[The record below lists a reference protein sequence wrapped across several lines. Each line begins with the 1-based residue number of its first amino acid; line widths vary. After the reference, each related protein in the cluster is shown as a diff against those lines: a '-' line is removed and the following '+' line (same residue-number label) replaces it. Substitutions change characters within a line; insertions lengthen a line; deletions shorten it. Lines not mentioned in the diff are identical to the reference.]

1 MATLQIRLL
10 GGFQLERDGRVLEQ
24 LPLRAAR
31 SLFAYLVLNR
41 ERPHTRDLLA
51 GIFWPDFDESRAR
64 RRLSQ
69 ALWQI
74 QTTIGD
80 EGGERYLIG
89 APDTVRF
96 NGDADF
102 ALDVDDFERLLERA
116 EEAEDRTAETR
127 ALTAAVELYRGDL
140 LAGFYD
146 DWLFPD
152 QDRLRTAFVRALKR
166 LTDLARSRGDYE
178 TALVHARRLAQEDEF
193 DEEAHR
199 RVMRIAVL
207 LGRHNEA
214 IRQFEECRRIL
225 ADELGTEPSAETV
238 ELYERTLAD
247 KESGG
252 RVQPSFDESP
262 LFEAD
267 ESLFIGREQER
278 AALTERLDEV
288 LEGSGGVVLVEG
300 ESGVGKTRLLAEV
313 VEAARWRGM
322 DVMWG
327 RSSPSGGRPFAPL
340 ADALKSGITD
350 LRRRQLHESLDPVW
364 RDELANLLEP
374 PDTADVDIRHAE
386 EQVERMRESI
396 ARTFEGIAEV
406 APTLVILEDV
416 HWADDDTIQALT
428 QLAHRIGD
436 DRLLFAVSYR
446 HGEARDRDDVWALLR
461 SLDRMPNCE
470 RISLAP
476 YSPAQTEELIRKS
489 LGIPEVSRE
498 FSERVHRETGGLPLF
513 IVETLRAYYEQDR
526 LADAEAPAEEAGPA
540 ADRLPLTPTVHALI
554 RHRLG
559 ALSQGSQKTLELIGV
574 HDGHLTLAEIVDAS
588 ALDDE
593 ATLRAVDDL
602 VRRRLIEGRDGSYL
616 VSHELMRRVVYD
628 ELSLSRRLDLHRRI
642 ALAVETHRPEE
653 VELLAHHFTVARMPD
668 RAAGYLERAARRA
681 LAVHAFDT
689 AAFHLA
695 RASEA
700 LEEIG
705 APDDRRFA
713 VAALHEEVLDVLARR
728 EDQGHALVRME
739 RYADDAQLTDVHR
752 RRAWWHAHQDRF
764 PEAEAEA
771 RKALEMARAAHDGG
785 RAVAALSTLGM
796 IACFGGRAAEGVVYL
811 EEAAD
816 YRGTDE
822 RQEADARNAL
832 GQNLIDLQRFGEAE
846 SQLLTA
852 LRLYTELEDL
862 RGQAEVLGMLG
873 TLRMERGEPDP
884 AEADFERA
892 IEISSRIGYRHGE
905 AVYRM
910 NLGILHIITN
920 RLGAAIE
927 RLEEAKAIY
936 ADMGN
941 ERGRAMVLSNTAWL
955 WHALLGDDDR
965 ANADVIAA
973 LKVYEEIGDVRG
985 QCHCMALLGSVAGRR
1000 GLKREASD
1008 FFDESLA
1015 MSEQAQDWWLRAQGL
1030 REYAAFELSAE
1041 LYEKGRQHALEAEE
1055 ICAKH
1060 GMTDLLVGIRALA
1073 ARIHL
1078 RLGDIDRALE
1088 YGDKAMRE
1096 IRPGVELAHMVPFA
1110 LSEVYA
1116 AIGDR
1121 TKHHQYIDHAYRQLM
1136 ETLGGLPESLRHQA
1150 IAKVPA
1156 HSAIVEAWSQQR
1168 PEQVSVELPTISA
1181 PVGKPLEEVERITV
1195 RWTVDDPLD
1204 EGISDRIERRRHRIM
1219 RLASEAEAQGAAPTI
1234 EELAGALEISS
1245 ATIRRDLAAL
1255 RAAGHRINT
1264 RGSRSTA

>member
-1 MATLQIRLL
+1 MATLRIRLL
-10 GGFQLERDGRVLEQ
+10 GGFQLERDGQVLEQ

-51 GIFWPDFDESRAR
+51 GTFWPDFDDTRAR

-74 QTTIGD
+74 QTTIGED
-80 EGGERYLIG
+80 GGERYLIG

-96 NGDADF
+96 NGGADF
-102 ALDVDDFERLLERA
+102 ELDVDRFEALLGTAAAADDRN
-116 EEAEDRTAETR
+116 EETQ
-127 ALTAAVELYRGDL
+127 ALTGAVDLYRGDL

-146 DWLFPD
+146 DWLFHD
-152 QDRLRTAFVRALKR
+152 QDRLRTAFLGALER

-238 ELYERTLAD
+238 ALYERTLAD

-252 RVQPSFDESP
+252 RVQPSIEGSP
-262 LFEAD
+262 LFETE

-278 AALTERLDEV
+278 AALAERLDEV
-288 LEGSGGVVLVEG
+288 LEGSGGVVLLEG

-322 DVMWG
+322 DVLWG

-350 LRRRQLHESLDPVW
+350 LRRRQLNDSLEPVW
-364 RDELANLLEP
+364 RDELSNLLEP
-374 PDTADVDIRHAE
+374 PDDVEVDIRHAD
-386 EQVERMRESI
+386 EQVARMRESI

-406 APTLVILEDV
+406 APTLVVLEDV
-416 HWADDDTIQALT
+416 HWADDDTIQTLA
-428 QLAHRIGD
+428 QLAHRVED

-446 HGEARDRDDVWALLR
+446 HGEARDRDDVWSLLR
-461 SLDRMPNCE
+461 TLDRMPNCE

-489 LGIPEVSRE
+489 LGIPEVSRD

-526 LADAEAPAEEAGPA
+526 LGDAEAPSEESGPS

-554 RHRLG
+554 RHRLS
-559 ALSQGSQKTLELIGV
+559 ALSPGSQKTLEVIGV
-574 HDGHLTLAEIVDAS
+574 HDSDLTLAEIVDAS

-593 ATLRAVDDL
+593 ATLRAIDDL
-602 VRRRLIEGRDGSYL
+602 VRRRLIEAHDGSYL
-616 VSHELMRRVVYD
+616 VGHELMRRVVYD

-642 ALAVETHRPEE
+642 ALAVESHRPDE

-705 APDDRRFA
+705 APDERRFA

-728 EDQGHALVRME
+728 EDQGHALSRME
-739 RYADDAQLTDVHR
+739 RYADEAQLTDVHR

-771 RKALEMARAAHDGG
+771 HKALDMARSAHDGG

-796 IACFGGRAAEGVVYL
+796 IACFGGRAAEGVVHL
-811 EEAAD
+811 EQAAD
-816 YRGTDE
+816 YRGTDK

-852 LRLYTELEDL
+852 LRLYTDLEDL

-927 RLEEAKAIY
+927 RLEEAKAVY

-955 WHALLGDDDR
+955 WHSRTGEDERARDYAREALEIYR
-965 ANADVIAA
+965 
-973 LKVYEEIGDVRG
+973 EIGDMRG
-985 QCHCMALLGSVAGRR
+985 QSQCIGLLGGVMSRIGDPKDAWSLFEESTSIARSVGDHWLAAQVLREWAVAELDHEQPAR
-1000 GLKREASD
+1000 GLAHAEEAEAICNEVGMD
-1008 FFDESLA
+1008 DLA
-1015 MSEQAQDWWLRAQGL
+1015 VGVRAV
-1030 REYAAFELSAE
+1030 
-1041 LYEKGRQHALEAEE
+1041 KGRLLLELGEVQKALEATKSAADELHRGIE
-1055 ICAKH
+1055 LSH
-1060 GMTDLLVGIRALA
+1060 LVAYAHALA
-1073 ARIHL
+1073 LTASGRHGEGQYYADRAYRGLMEMLSELPEETHESALRVPNHARIA
-1078 RLGDIDRALE
+1078 RAWDSHRPTVKHYEIASTEAPIGRPLE
-1088 YGDKAMRE
+1088 SDEY
-1096 IRPGVELAHMVPFA
+1096 VLV
-1110 LSEVYA
+1110 
-1116 AIGDR
+1116 
-1121 TKHHQYIDHAYRQLM
+1121 
-1136 ETLGGLPESLRHQA
+1136 
-1150 IAKVPA
+1150 
-1156 HSAIVEAWSQQR
+1156 AW
-1168 PEQVSVELPTISA
+1168 TISE
-1181 PVGKPLEEVERITV
+1181 PG
-1195 RWTVDDPLD
+1195 DLD
-1204 EGISDRIERRRHRIM
+1204 LPNDTERRRQRIV
-1219 RLASEAEAQGAAPTI
+1219 RLIHEADKQGASPTVKDLAEA
-1234 EELAGALEISS
+1234 LDSS
-1245 ATIRRDLAAL
+1245 EATIRRDIAEL
-1255 RAAGHRINT
+1255 RGRGHRIST
-1264 RGSRSTA
+1264 RGSRSNT

>member
-1 MATLQIRLL
+1 MATLRIRLL
-10 GGFQLERDGRVLEQ
+10 GGFQLERDGQVLEQ

-51 GIFWPDFDESRAR
+51 GTFWSDFDETRAR

-74 QTTIGD
+74 QTTIGE

-96 NGDADF
+96 NADADF
-102 ALDVDDFERLLERA
+102 DLDVDRFEALLRA
-116 EEAEDRTAETR
+116 SEEAEDRAGETT
-127 ALTAAVELYRGDL
+127 ALTTAVDLYRGDL

-152 QDRLRTAFVRALKR
+152 QDRLRTAFVGALER

-225 ADELGTEPSAETV
+225 ADELGTQPSAETV

-252 RVQPSFDESP
+252 RVLPSFDESP
-262 LFEAD
+262 LFETE

-278 AALTERLDEV
+278 AALAERLDEV
-288 LEGSGGVVLVEG
+288 LEGSGGVVLLEG

-350 LRRRQLHESLDPVW
+350 LRRRQLDDSLEPVW
-364 RDELANLLEP
+364 REELENLLEP
-374 PDTADVDIRHAE
+374 SDTAEVDIRHADDH
-386 EQVERMRESI
+386 VARMRESI

-406 APTLVILEDV
+406 APTLVVLEDV

-428 QLAHRIGD
+428 QLAHRIED

-446 HGEARDRDDVWALLR
+446 HGEARDREDVWALLR

-526 LADAEAPAEEAGPA
+526 LADAEAPAEEPTPS

-554 RHRLG
+554 RHRLS
-559 ALSQGSQKTLELIGV
+559 ALTPGSQKTLELIGV
-574 HDGHLTLAEIVDAS
+574 HDSDLTLAEIVDAS

-602 VRRRLIEGRDGSYL
+602 VRRRLIEARDGNYL
-616 VSHELMRRVVYD
+616 VAHELMRRVMYD

-642 ALAVETHRPEE
+642 ALAVETHRPDE

-705 APDDRRFA
+705 APDERRFT

-728 EDQGHALVRME
+728 EDQGHTLTRME
-739 RYADDAQLTDVHR
+739 RYADEAQLTDVHR

-771 RKALEMARAAHDGG
+771 RKALERARSSHDGG

-852 LRLYTELEDL
+852 LRLYTDLEDL

-892 IEISSRIGYRHGE
+892 IEISSRIGYRYGE

-927 RLEEAKAIY
+927 RLEEAKAVY

-955 WHALLGDDDR
+955 WHSRTGEDERARDYAQEALDIYRDIGDLRGQSQCIGLLGGVTSRIGQPED
-965 ANADVIAA
+965 AWGLFEESTAIA
-973 LKVYEEIGDVRG
+973 KSVGDHWLAAQVLREW
-985 QCHCMALLGSVAGRR
+985 AVAELDHNEPAR
-1000 GLKREASD
+1000 GLMHAEEAEAICNEVGMD
-1008 FFDESLA
+1008 DLA
-1015 MSEQAQDWWLRAQGL
+1015 VGVRAV
-1030 REYAAFELSAE
+1030 
-1041 LYEKGRQHALEAEE
+1041 KGRLLLELGEVERALEATKSAADELHAGIE
-1055 ICAKH
+1055 LSH
-1060 GMTDLLVGIRALA
+1060 LVAYAHALA
-1073 ARIHL
+1073 LTASERFGEGQYYADQAYRTLMEMLNELPEEAHESALRVPNHARIA
-1078 RLGDIDRALE
+1078 RAW
-1088 YGDKAMRE
+1088 DSHR
-1096 IRPGVELAHMVPFA
+1096 
-1110 LSEVYA
+1110 
-1116 AIGDR
+1116 
-1121 TKHHQYIDHAYRQLM
+1121 
-1136 ETLGGLPESLRHQA
+1136 
-1150 IAKVPA
+1150 
-1156 HSAIVEAWSQQR
+1156 
-1168 PEQVSVELPTISA
+1168 PTIKQFEVAAADA
-1181 PVGKPLEEVERITV
+1181 PIGRTLESDEYVTV
-1195 RWTVDDPLD
+1195 AWTVSEPGDLD
-1204 EGISDRIERRRHRIM
+1204 LPNDTERRRARVV
-1219 RLASEAEAQGAAPTI
+1219 RLIREAEKQGASPTVKD
-1234 EELAGALEISS
+1234 LADALDSS
-1245 ATIRRDLAAL
+1245 EATIRRDIAEL
-1255 RAAGHRINT
+1255 RDRGYRINT
-1264 RGSRSTA
+1264 RGSRSTT